1 MMKSPNNIWSLGFF
15 KPDGEPGQTD
25 VLKKGV
31 DVCIYVSS

>member
-15 KPDGEPGQTD
+15 KPDGEPGQMD